1 MTKLTDGAPLPD
13 GPGGG
18 LPEADSGFDSKPVP
32 AGVSGSR
39 PGCGPEPACNVPAD
53 AEDASPQ
60 FDAVSAADVGGAF
73 PQADAA
79 SAADGG
85 LAGLAEDDAS
95 LAEAAGAR
103 EVDAQAPLERRAA
116 VLAEAVARHPLNR
129 EVLYRIL
136 SYCFEERPLGDI
148 EREVASWPE
157 FKGATQNPCHM
168 VSTLVR
174 FGGLVAIERDE
185 AGLLVAP
192 ERKEGLSEDEADD
205 LVWEVS
211 YLATDAGRRVVEEH
225 SPAGRM
231 QGLFAGAGER
241 AGAYADVLAFVAD
254 APRSYPEIASFL
266 RGRPELET
274 VIDGVRETMQPS
286 VFVDK
291 LERAGALVW
300 KEKWEL
306 TEEGREFLAKLG

>member
-1 MTKLTDGAPLPD
+1 MRTARAARGHDQTHRWSTA
-13 GPGGG
+13 
-18 LPEADSGFDSKPVP
+18 SGTVRAAGFPKPIR
-32 AGVSGSR
+32 VSTPSR
-39 PGCGPEPACNVPAD
+39 
-53 AEDASPQ
+53 SLQ
-60 FDAVSAADVGGAF
+60 AF
-73 PQADAA
+73 PAPDRVAGPNLRATFPPTPRTRPRSSTPYPPPTSGVRSRRPTAA

-274 VIDGVRETMQPS
+274 VTTACAKPCS
-286 VFVDK
+286 
-291 LERAGALVW
+291 RACSWTSSSAQALW
-300 KEKWEL
+300 F
-306 TEEGREFLAKLG
+306 GRRNGN